1 MNVDKMSDQAVM
13 DTVKRAVSKKDWD
26 MLRAITAQASP
37 NNRYPK
43 GALDRVSDAVAARY
57 GRKQTKRLFDRI
69 LPRKE
74 QDVAVAGEKLLAAEA
89 SLEVAKAEYELAA
102 SVSADVQEGWGAGVV
117 RAGDALAKSRLMRE
131 KLDAAAK
138 GDLARIA
145 EIDKLLYGL
154 GVTPEA
160 IHKMHV
166 EEVVALANSVLSPEE
181 SRTFMCAG
189 EPAVELGVILEQRL
203 GVANATA
210 LKHRTAYF
218 TLLGALPNIVAGAKG
233 HMPSFTAETVATLS
247 YNDIMLLYS
256 QANSPEVRRAVI
268 AAGKADGT
276 AKGDVGIIR
285 NSIAE
290 AHTRLAQVLSVEATQ
305 ALERNEHWARMIGGL
320 GWEPSTFTAL
330 RRVPIKP
337 SVTSG
342 PPISHNTIRDKCIR
356 QVLGVDLYDRFEI
369 QAGDPVVPFEAWKV
383 GNELRK
389 YWLTAAPSLSQAD
402 LEPLLLEC
410 YTYAMFHQGHRRT
423 FHISEELLKGLQNS
437 NVENAR
443 SMFLRLP
450 YPAMCIEFPIGNN
463 MHFTSGTGD
472 VYRLSCAYCVEDGD
486 LLTITL
492 AGVAVTGAHE
502 TYCPVVRYN
511 REAGGNIGDLIRSSL
526 ASMADRN
533 IPLQQR
539 ETRVLLRVVM
549 NAVLVCNGGSNVE
562 VGPLQLGPTTQK
574 LLAHPKK
581 NEEWKR
587 QLRRASEREPII
599 IDVGKHYKY
608 PVVSPEERE
617 RGVRLGCSYKFV
629 TAGHWK
635 PKLSARVGR
644 DIWVEPYI
652 KNPNAD
658 WLHKDYKVIDSTK
671 RKPARAPSVEDAHDG
686 C

>member
-13 DTVKRAVSKKDWD
+13 DTVKQAVSKKDWD
-26 MLRAITAQASP
+26 MLRTITAQASP
-37 NNRYPK
+37 NNRYPR
-43 GALDRVSDAVAARY
+43 GALDRVSDAVAAKY

-74 QDVAVAGEKLLAAEA
+74 QDVAEAGEKLLTAEA
-89 SLEVAKAEYELAA
+89 ELEVVKAEYELAA

-160 IHKMHV
+160 IHKMPV
-166 EEVVALANSVLSPEE
+166 EEVIALANSVLSPEE
-181 SRTFMCAG
+181 SRTFMRAG

-203 GVANATA
+203 GAANATA
-210 LKHRTAYF
+210 IKHRTSYF
-218 TLLGALPNIVAGAKG
+218 TLLGELPNIVAGAKG
-233 HMPSFTAETVATLS
+233 SMPGFTAETVATLS
-247 YNDIMLLYS
+247 DDECLMLLTYAMPLS
-256 QANSPEVRRAVI
+256 WRTNPSAGDTFASSMAMAGTTLSNVVSVETLDALAARWANAYRAPV
-268 AAGKADGT
+268 
-276 AKGDVGIIR
+276 
-285 NSIAE
+285 
-290 AHTRLAQVLSVEATQ
+290 AQVAT
-305 ALERNEHWARMIGGL
+305 
-320 GWEPSTFTAL
+320 P
-330 RRVPIKP
+330 RRVE
-337 SVTSG
+337 SG

-369 QAGDPVVPFEAWKV
+369 QAGDPVVPFDDWKA
-383 GNELRK
+383 GIELRK
-389 YWLTAAPSLSQAD
+389 YWLKAAPSLSQAD

-463 MHFTSGTGD
+463 MHFTSDTGD
-472 VYRLSCAYCVEDGD
+472 VFRLSCAYCVEDGD

-526 ASMADRN
+526 TSMADRN

-549 NAVLVCNGGSNVE
+549 NAILVCNGGSNVE

-581 NEEWKR
+581 SDEWKK
-587 QLRRASEREPII
+587 QLRRTSEREPII

-617 RGVRLGCSYKFV
+617 RGVRLGCGYKFV

-671 RKPARAPSVEDAHDG
+671 KKVKKPVEEAVDDLEYTDS
-686 C
+686 

>member
-37 NNRYPK
+37 NNRYPR
-43 GALDRVSDAVAARY
+43 GALDRVSDAVAAKY

-74 QDVAVAGEKLLAAEA
+74 QDVAEAGEKLLAAEA
-89 SLEVAKAEYELAA
+89 ELEVVKAEYELAA

-160 IHKMHV
+160 IHKMPV
-166 EEVVALANSVLSPEE
+166 EEVIALANSVLSPEE
-181 SRTFMCAG
+181 SRTFMRAG

-210 LKHRTAYF
+210 IKHRTAYF
-218 TLLGALPNIVAGAKG
+218 TLLGELPNIVAGAKG
-233 HMPSFTAETVATLS
+233 HMPSFTAETVSTLS
-247 YNDIMLLYS
+247 DDECWELALTSTPGRFFRPTATEEDKDDDFLKANEVLRSVLSPSAHTALLVRLKETAQRKY
-256 QANSPEVRRAVI
+256 ALAPVVRRP
-268 AAGKADGT
+268 
-276 AKGDVGIIR
+276 
-285 NSIAE
+285 
-290 AHTRLAQVLSVEATQ
+290 L
-305 ALERNEHWARMIGGL
+305 
-320 GWEPSTFTAL
+320 
-330 RRVPIKP
+330 
-337 SVTSG
+337 VTSG

-369 QAGDPVVPFEAWKV
+369 QAGDPVVPFDAWKV
-383 GNELRK
+383 GIELRK

-450 YPAMCIEFPIGNN
+450 YPAMCIEFPLGNN

-472 VYRLSCAYCVEDGD
+472 VFRLSCAYCVEDGD

-549 NAVLVCNGGSNVE
+549 NAILVCNGGSNVE

-581 NEEWKR
+581 SDEWKK
-587 QLRRASEREPII
+587 QLRRTSEREPII

-644 DIWVEPYI
+644 DVWVEPYI

-671 RKPARAPSVEDAHDG
+671 KKVKKPVEEAVDDLEYTDS
-686 C
+686 